1 MASGNRTAKL
11 KLRSAASVL
20 AIAAISLAISGCA
33 VRPNF
38 SPADKPDVTRY
49 VKGSLTS
56 AVPGQRFLS
65 GADVSTRW
73 WAAFKSEPLNQ
84 LVRESVDHNPN
95 LQAAEAA
102 IKVARYNALAQ
113 RGLFLPQVTGNSS
126 TQQILVANPQQ
137 IPTIPT
143 QGPQDQFSVVTNQLT
158 VSCVPDIWGGNFR
171 AVESLDATAEQ
182 QLFQLEAAYL
192 TLTSNVVTAAIQEAS
207 LRGQMAATQRIIA
220 IEKRL
225 LDILKRQQSL
235 GQAAQA
241 DVLAQDAALAQ
252 AEQLLPPLEKQL
264 AQQRD
269 LLTSLAGQL
278 SADEIEQKF
287 DLAHFRLPANLPVSL
302 PGKLV
307 DQRPD
312 VRAAEANMH
321 SASALVGVA
330 IAARLP
336 NIVLSAN
343 GGSTAFNIAQSFT
356 PGTGFYTVAAGATM
370 PIFDGLTLYNKQKAA
385 EAALDQA
392 EAQYRATVITAFQN
406 VADALR
412 ALQSDAGAIKAA
424 VRAEDAAKASLEIVQ
439 KQLNAG
445 QVNQL
450 AVLNAQQTYLTA
462 AVNRVQTEAN
472 RLSDTAALFMALGG
486 GWPVGCTTPV
496 WRECALGD
504 APVSVAT
511 SRPQ

>member
-1 MASGNRTAKL
+1 VRGKLAS
-11 KLRSAASVL
+11 
-20 AIAAISLAISGCA
+20 
-33 VRPNF
+33 
-38 SPADKPDVTRY
+38 PDPGPGGPQVAGQHFVT
-49 VKGSLTS
+49 
-56 AVPGQRFLS
+56 
-65 GADVSTRW
+65 GADVSARW
-73 WAAFKSEPLNQ
+73 WSAFKSPALNE
-84 LVRESVDHNPN
+84 LVRRSVDRNPN

-102 IKVARYNALAQ
+102 IKVAQYNALAQ
-113 RGLFLPQVTGNSS
+113 RGLYFPQISANSTGSDS
-126 TQQILVANPQQ
+126 LFANPGQLPQ
-137 IPTIPT
+137 IPTV
-143 QGPQDQFSVVTNQLT
+143 GPQSNFTLVTNQLT
-158 VSCVPDIWGGNFR
+158 VSYVPDVWGANFR
-171 AVESLDATAEQ
+171 AVENLDAVTEQ

-192 TLTSNVVTAAIQEAS
+192 ALTSNVVTAAIQEAS
-207 LRGQMAATQRIIA
+207 LRGQIAATRRIIG
-220 IEKRL
+220 IERSL
-225 LDILKRQQSL
+225 LDILKRQFSL

-252 AEQLLPPLEKQL
+252 AEQLLPPLDKQL

-269 LLTSLAGQL
+269 LLTALAGQL

-287 DLAHFRLPANLPVSL
+287 DLAHFKLPANLPVSL

-312 VRAAEANMH
+312 VRAADANMH

-462 AVNRVQTEAN
+462 AVTRVQTEAN

-496 WRECALGD
+496 WRECAMGD
-504 APVSVAT
+504 APVPVAAPRT
-511 SRPQ
+511 Q